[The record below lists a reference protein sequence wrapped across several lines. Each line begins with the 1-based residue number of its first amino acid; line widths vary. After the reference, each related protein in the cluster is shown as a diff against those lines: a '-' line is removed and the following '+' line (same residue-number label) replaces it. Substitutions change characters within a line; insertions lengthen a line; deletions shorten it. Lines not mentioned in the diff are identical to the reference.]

1 MNNPKSFEN
10 LDSWR
15 DEFLVQAS
23 PRDPDSFPFVI
34 LSVVIGTGIQGA
46 NIREQVVLGNK
57 IDVDESK
64 RMVLNV
70 LNT

>member
-34 LSVVIGTGIQGA
+34 SPVVIETGTREA